1 MVFTLLCL
9 LGLLYDTPQCT
20 CYNYRQYR
28 DNMGNYKSMSALLC
42 GSLAER
48 LSDYLRS
55 CQKEKDKNLTF
66 LTCGE
71 NTLSNNL

>member
-9 LGLLYDTPQCT
+9 LGLLSDTPQCA

-28 DNMGNYKSMSALLC
+28 HNTDNYKSMSAILC
-42 GSLAER
+42 GSLAEP
-48 LSDYLRS
+48 LNDCLRS
-55 CQKEKDKNLTF
+55 CQKENDKNLTF

-71 NTLSNNL
+71 NALK